1 MAKAKPLEE
10 SLEQLDE
17 ILKKMEDRQLPL
29 EEAFAL
35 YQEGVRL
42 VKAASSSI
50 DKVEKKLI
58 EIQGGQ
64 EDAGL

>member
-17 ILKKMEDRQLPL
+17 ILKKREDRQLPL